1 MDNLT
6 VSFGGQDLFK
16 EISFLINP
24 KDRIGLVGKNGAGK
38 STMLKVLVGEQPPT
52 SGGVSRNGE
61 CTIGYLPQQMKVA
74 DTTTLYDETES
85 AFAEVLDL
93 EKEIDRLTAQ
103 IAERTD
109 YESPEYEKLLHRLND
124 ATDRFH
130 ILGGQNREEE
140 VEKTLLGLGFER
152 KDFTRATSEFSG
164 GWRMRIEL
172 AKLLLRRPSVFLLDE
187 PTNHLDLIY
196 QKQIFALIGSWLRE
210 PGRAVVSV
218 VHDLS
223 LARSFGTDALLMDH
237 GRQIAH
243 GPAAQVLTPERLNA
257 VYGMD
262 VPAWMRSLY
271 AQWAEDNEKAP
282 LPGELAR
289 RSRD

>member
-74 DTTTLYDETES
+74 DTTTLYAETES

-164 GWRMRIEL
+164 GWRMRIE
-172 AKLLLRRPSVFLLDE
+172 RPSCCCARPVGLPARRADE
-187 PTNHLDLIY
+187 SPRY
-196 QKQIFALIGSWLRE
+196 RE
-210 PGRAVVSV
+210 HPVAGGLPQGIQRGRRA
-218 VHDLS
+218 D
-223 LARSFGTDALLMDH
+223 LARP
-237 GRQIAH
+237 
-243 GPAAQVLTPERLNA
+243 GPFWTTSPRA
-257 VYGMD
+257 
-262 VPAWMRSLY
+262 RSSCRS
-271 AQWAEDNEKAP
+271 
-282 LPGELAR
+282 AR
-289 RSRD
+289 RTTTRSRTAGMSS